1 MKTRYILFG
10 LIIFSMA
17 AFARVVKIGN
27 VVVWPSYDY
36 SKPSGVLLPVAY
48 EQATAAL
55 GQATNQYHCISA
67 TVSNWNFKDGEWDFN
82 FEAQSQTN
90 GASPIR
96 IIAVSFN
103 GTVATNVSP
112 VL

>member
-1 MKTRYILFG
+1 MKARYILFG
-10 LIIFSMA
+10 LIIFSVT

-27 VVVWPSYDY
+27 AVVWPSYDY
-36 SKPSGVLLPVAY
+36 SKPPRVLLPVAY
-48 EQATAAL
+48 DRATAAL
-55 GQATNQYHCISA
+55 GQATNQYHCIGA

-96 IIAVSFN
+96 IIAVSFD
-103 GTVATNVSP
+103 GTVAKNVSP

>member
-1 MKTRYILFG
+1 
-10 LIIFSMA
+10 
-17 AFARVVKIGN
+17 
-27 VVVWPSYDY
+27 
-36 SKPSGVLLPVAY
+36 
-48 EQATAAL
+48 
-55 GQATNQYHCISA
+55 
-67 TVSNWNFKDGEWDFN
+67 VSNWNFKDGEWDFN

-96 IIAVSFN
+96 IIAVSFD